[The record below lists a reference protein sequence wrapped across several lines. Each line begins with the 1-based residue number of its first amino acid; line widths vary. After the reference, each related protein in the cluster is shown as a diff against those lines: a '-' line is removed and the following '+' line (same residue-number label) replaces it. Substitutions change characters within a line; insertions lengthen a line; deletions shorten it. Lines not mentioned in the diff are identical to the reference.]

1 MKHLSDDKITQLI
14 FSIASKADMLKDLFL
29 LDPQVVYLN
38 HGSYGACPRPVF
50 ECYQTWQRRLEL
62 QPVQF
67 LGVELNNYLHLAREE
82 LGKYINAPVN
92 DLVYIPNATHGINIV
107 AHSLQ
112 LNPGDEILTTN
123 QEYGA
128 CNYIWE
134 FICNKTGAVY
144 KRQPITIPF
153 VSVKQIMNQL
163 WQGVTNKTKVIFTSH
178 ITSPTSLAMPV
189 QLICQRAEQAGI
201 LSVIDGAHAPG
212 QIPVD
217 LTSIQADFY
226 VGNCH
231 KWMLSPKGA
240 GFIYAKPKV
249 QETIEPLIVSWG
261 YHSKSTAPRE
271 STFVDFLQWSGTKDP
286 AAALSVPAAIA
297 FMKEHNWDEVRA
309 SCYHI
314 LCDAMDKIG
323 KLTGLSPLYPINSNF
338 YHQMATIPIP
348 RIKNLDNLKHRLL
361 SEYRIEIPYIEWE
374 NHHYLRLSIQGYNT
388 PSDVD
393 QLLTALNNLL
403 PYMTFD

>member
-1 MKHLSDDKITQLI
+1 
-14 FSIASKADMLKDLFL
+14 
-29 LDPQVVYLN
+29 
-38 HGSYGACPRPVF
+38 
-50 ECYQTWQRRLEL
+50 LEL

-82 LGKYINAPVN
+82 LGKYVNAPVN
-92 DLVYIPNATHGINIV
+92 NLVYIPNATHGINIV

-153 VSVKQIMNQL
+153 LSVKHIMNQL

-189 QLICQRAEQAGI
+189 QLICQRAQQAGI

-240 GFIYAKPKV
+240 GFIYARPKV

-309 SCYHI
+309 SCHHI
-314 LCDAMDKIG
+314 LYDAMDKIG
-323 KLTGLSPLYPINSNF
+323 KLTGLSPLYPIISNF
-338 YHQMATIPIP
+338 YQQMATIPIP
-348 RIKNLDNLKHRLL
+348 RIKNLEDLKYRLL

-393 QLLTALNNLL
+393 QLLAALNNLL
-403 PYMTFD
+403 PDMAVD